1 MSPLDYAIIAFYL
14 LATVGVGLYF
24 YRRHQSSASYFV
36 GDRSMT
42 SGHLG
47 MSIVATDVGG
57 GFSIGLGGL
66 GFTMGLS
73 GSWLLFTGLVGAWL
87 SAVLV
92 IPIVKPLAD
101 RYGWLTYPDLLEH
114 RFDVRVRTVAA
125 GVSALGYA
133 GFVGAQVLAG
143 SKLAA
148 ATTGVEPTHAVAI
161 IALIVVGYTALGGL
175 TAVVFTDSIQWG
187 ILAIGLG
194 AIALPAAVIEAGGLA
209 AIRDALPPGHLSLT
223 SVSFGQLASWAVT
236 IIPIWFVGMTL
247 YQRMYAAKDVRTAKR
262 AWFLA
267 GLLEWPLMAFAGAA
281 LGMIAR
287 VLFPEADPEMGVPL
301 LVRDVLPVGLT
312 GLVLAAYFSAIMS
325 TADSCLLASVGHLVG
340 DGLLRRVPRDEWET
354 EAVQRSV
361 LRWSR
366 ALTLLVGFGSCAIA
380 LYTPS
385 VLDAILGAYGFMVS
399 GLFVP
404 TVAALYWPRA
414 TARGALASMV
424 VGGGLAIGVPA
435 FGVPTGGLEPIF
447 VAILGAIVALV
458 AGSYSGRR

>member
-1 MSPLDYAIIAFYL
+1 MSPLDYAIIAIYL

-101 RYGWLTYPDLLEH
+101 RHGWLTYPDLLEH
-114 RFDVRVRTVAA
+114 RFDARVRSLAA

-148 ATTGVEPTHAVAI
+148 ATTGVEPTQAVAI

-194 AIALPAAVIEAGGLA
+194 AIALPAAIIEAGGLA
-209 AIRDALPPGHLSLT
+209 AIAAALPAGHLSLT

-287 VLFPEADPEMGVPL
+287 VLFPEVDPEMGVPL
-301 LVRDVLPVGLT
+301 LVRDVLPIGLT

-325 TADSCLLASVGHLVG
+325 TADSCLLASVGHLIG
-340 DGLLRRVPRDEWET
+340 DVYLRRLPRDQWET
-354 EAVQRSV
+354 EAVQRHV

-366 ALTLLVGFGSCAIA
+366 ILTLLVGFGSCAIA

-385 VLDAILGAYGFMVS
+385 VLDAILGAYAFMVS

-404 TVAALYWPRA
+404 TLAALYWPGA

-424 VGGGLAIGVPA
+424 VGGGLALGLPA
-435 FGVPTGGLEPIF
+435 FDVPLGGLEPIF
-447 VAILGAIVALV
+447 IAILGAIVALV
-458 AGSYSGRR
+458 VGSLMGRR